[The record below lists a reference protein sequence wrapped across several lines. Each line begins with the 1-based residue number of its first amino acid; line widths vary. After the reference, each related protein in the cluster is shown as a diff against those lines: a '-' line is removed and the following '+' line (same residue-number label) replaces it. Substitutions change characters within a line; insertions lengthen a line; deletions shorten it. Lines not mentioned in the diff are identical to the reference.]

1 MGDELFKTRALRSIT
16 AVLAIIGLIT
26 VLGTGALLVANPN
39 SLGSMAQL
47 VLLVKSDSLYPLKT
61 EPAVQGAMA
70 GLVASLGDPYSQYLN
85 PKEFEEMNIRVQGTF
100 GGIGIVVG
108 ADEEGKI
115 KVVSP
120 IKGTPAERAG
130 IKTGDIIFT
139 VNGESTRNLS
149 TDQVVEMMRGEPG
162 TELRLV
168 VLRGKEEKS
177 FRLIRQIINVPSVEW
192 KMLEQTPAI
201 GYIRL
206 NQFNSHSDREMSEA
220 LKAVSEKKAQG
231 LILDLRD
238 NPGGDLNV
246 AVNIAD
252 MFMENGTIV
261 IIQNAKGEKRTFEA
275 KPGSVKLPMVVL
287 INGGSASASEILSG
301 CLKDHRLAQLV
312 GEKSFGKGLVQTI
325 FPLRGGDALKLTT
338 DKYLTPAGTD
348 INKIG
353 IQPDFVVKDTIEGK
367 DQQLDRALELLNKNI
382 M

>member
-1 MGDELFKTRALRSIT
+1 LFKTRASRNIT

-26 VLGTGALLVANPN
+26 VLGTGFLLVANPG
-39 SLGSMAQL
+39 SLGSMAEL
-47 VLLVKSDSLYPLKT
+47 VMLVKSDSLYPLKT

-70 GLVASLGDPYSQYLN
+70 GVVASLGDPYSQYLN

-100 GGIGIVVG
+100 GGIGVVVG
-108 ADEEGKI
+108 ADEDGKI
-115 KVVSP
+115 KVISP

-130 IKTGDIIFT
+130 LKTGDIIFT

-168 VLRGKEEKS
+168 VLRGQEEKS
-177 FRLIRQIINVPSVEW
+177 FRLVREIINVPSVEW
-192 KMLEQTPAI
+192 EMLKEAPGV

-206 NQFNSHSDREMSEA
+206 NQFNSHSDQEMSEA
-220 LKAVSEKKAQG
+220 LKEISQQKAQG
-231 LILDLRD
+231 LVLDLRD

-246 AVNIAD
+246 SVNIAD
-252 MFMENGTIV
+252 MFLEEGDIV
-261 IIQNAKGEKRTFEA
+261 IIQDAKGNKRTFEA
-275 KPGSVKLPMVVL
+275 KPGSVKMPMVVL
-287 INGGSASASEILSG
+287 INEGSASASEILAG
-301 CLKDHRLAQLV
+301 ALKDHRLAQLV

-353 IQPDFVVKDTIEGK
+353 IQPDFVVKDTAEAK
-367 DQQLDRALELLNKNI
+367 DLQLDRALELLNKKTI
-382 M
+382 